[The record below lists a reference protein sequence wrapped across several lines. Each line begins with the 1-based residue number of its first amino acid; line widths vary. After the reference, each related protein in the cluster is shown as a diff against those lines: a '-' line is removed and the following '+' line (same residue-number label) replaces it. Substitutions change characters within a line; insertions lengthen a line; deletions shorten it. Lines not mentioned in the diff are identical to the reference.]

1 MPTYH
6 TDARLGVP
14 VGRGSDGVVVMEMA
28 PFVVAVVRAAMEK
41 DDDRP
46 WDLDG
51 AYILPLPKGWRPTH
65 ARLTGIRP
73 TCAFMPDEARPD
85 GTAVGDLVLAL
96 FSLN

>member
-6 TDARLGVP
+6 TDARIGVP
-14 VGRGSDGVVVMEMA
+14 VGRNGAGAVVMEMA

-51 AYILPLPKGWRPTH
+51 AYILPLPKSWRPTH

-73 TCAFMPDEARPD
+73 TCAFMPAEARPD
-85 GTAVGDLVLAL
+85 GSAVGDLVLAL